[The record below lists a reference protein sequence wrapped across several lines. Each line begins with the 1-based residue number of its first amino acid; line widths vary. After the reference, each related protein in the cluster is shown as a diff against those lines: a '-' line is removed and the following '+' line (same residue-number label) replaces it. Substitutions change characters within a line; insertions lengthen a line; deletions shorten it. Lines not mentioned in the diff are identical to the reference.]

1 MSMEHN
7 TIENQQERN
16 GRLKEKR
23 VEKERWRWQDKNTTT
38 AVLSKDKAIFTG
50 LDGNTLII
58 KEGES

>member
-38 AVLSKDKAIFTG
+38 AVLSKDKAIF
-50 LDGNTLII
+50 
-58 KEGES
+58 SMF